1 VRALVTAP
9 GPTSGKP
16 ALRRGSR
23 DTRDAIP
30 PSTRRAAAV
39 AIADALDREVLAGL
53 PRDAIVALYA
63 AVASEVDT
71 GPIAARA
78 VARGLRLAYPRIV
91 PGARRLAFALARP
104 DELAPGAFR
113 IPAPPATA
121 IQVEPTDVA
130 VFIVPGIAF
139 DHRGARLGWGHGYY
153 DATLA
158 AAPAALRVGIAFESQ
173 LVARVPTDP
182 RDVPVHVIVT
192 EAAVHRCA

>member
-1 VRALVTAP
+1 VRALVSAP
-9 GPTSGKP
+9 GSHSGKP

-23 DTRDAIP
+23 DTRDSIP
-30 PSTRRAAAV
+30 AATRRAAAE

-53 PRDAIVALYA
+53 PDGAVVALYA

-71 GPIAARA
+71 APIAARA
-78 VARGLRLAYPRIV
+78 LARGLRLAYPRV
-91 PGARRLAFALARP
+91 VRGARRLAFALAGP
-104 DELAPGAFR
+104 DELAPGRFR
-113 IPAPPATA
+113 IPAPPETA
-121 IQVEPTDVA
+121 PAIEPTEVA
-130 VFIVPGIAF
+130 AFVVPGIAF

-153 DATLA
+153 DTTLA
-158 AAPAALRVGIAFESQ
+158 AAPAALRVGVAFESQ